1 MSQELIPLD
10 NAYMPALSVPQAV
23 MRFNTLV
30 EFVQT
35 VMRDGVDFGTIPGTP
50 KPTLFKAGA
59 EKLTTLFG
67 LTVRFNVVEKI
78 EEWNSDE
85 PFFYYWYRCSLL
97 RGDRLIAEA
106 DGSCNSRESKYR
118 WRWVSA
124 QDVPAHLDIA
134 RLVKRGG
141 TISEFTFAV
150 DKAETGGKYGKP
162 LEHWQA
168 FQNAVEAGTARL
180 IKRKTNAGKE
190 MDAWEID
197 STLYRVPN
205 EDIAS
210 QVNTVQKMSQ
220 KRAFVAATL
229 IGVNASEFFTQDLD
243 DLELVGAG
251 TSYTPPAVV
260 IDARKEPIHIEH
272 RSVQPAPVERGTM
285 YIGGDNLAIA
295 AAVKRLRTC
304 EGDTIG
310 AVPVFTQ
317 KQAKDSAALELEWID
332 ARRRLYDWLVSK
344 GVGNADGVTLPDLS
358 ELDDQGLIDM
368 ATITAGL

>member
-1 MSQELIPLD
+1 MSQELMTVD
-10 NAYMPALSVPQAV
+10 QSYMPALSVPQAV

-35 VMRDGVDFGTIPGTP
+35 VMRDGVDFGTIPGTA
-50 KPTLFKAGA
+50 KPTLYKAGA

-67 LTVRFNVVEKI
+67 LTVRFNVVEQV

-124 QDVPAHLDIA
+124 QDVPTGMDIA
-134 RLVKRGG
+134 RIVKRGG
-141 TISEFTFAV
+141 TISEFSFAV

-162 LEHWQA
+162 IEHWQA
-168 FQNAVEAGTARL
+168 FQSAVEAGTARL

-210 QVNTVQKMSQ
+210 QVNTVQKMAQ
-220 KRAFVAATL
+220 KRAFVAVTL
-229 IGVNASEFFTQDLD
+229 IGVNASEFFTQDIED
-243 DLELVGAG
+243 MELVGAG
-251 TSYTPPAVV
+251 TSYTPPSVV
-260 IDARKEPIHIEH
+260 IEARKDMIHIEH
-272 RSVQPAPVERGTM
+272 KPQAPSSDLVDLPEF
-285 YIGGDNLAIA
+285 A
-295 AAVKRLRTC
+295 AAVKKLRTC
-304 EGDTIG
+304 EQATSG
-310 AVPVFTQ
+310 AAPKFTQ
-317 KQAKDSAALELEWID
+317 AQAKDGAALAAEY
-332 ARRRLYDWLVSK
+332 AASRGRLYAWLLEK
-344 GVGNADGVTLPDLS
+344 GVGNGDGVSLPDLS
-358 ELDDQGLIDM
+358 ELDDHGLIDL
-368 ATITAGL
+368 ATATAGL

>member
-1 MSQELIPLD
+1 MTQELMTVD
-10 NAYMPALSVPQAV
+10 QTYMPAMSIPQAV
-23 MRFNTLV
+23 QRFNTLV

-35 VMRDGVDFGTIPGTP
+35 VMRNGVDYGIIPGTP

-67 LTVRFNVVEKI
+67 LTVRFNIVEQI

-134 RLVKRGG
+134 RLTKRGG
-141 TISEFTFAV
+141 AISEFTFAV

-162 LEHWQA
+162 IEHWQA
-168 FQNAVEAGTARL
+168 FQQGIEAGTARL

-210 QVNTVQKMSQ
+210 QVNTIQKIAQ
-220 KRAFVAATL
+220 KRAFVAVTL
-229 IGVNASEFFTQDLD
+229 IGVNASEFFTQDIED
-243 DLELVGAG
+243 MELVGAG
-251 TSYTPPAVV
+251 TSYTPPVAPKP
-260 IDARKEPIHIEH
+260 ID
-272 RSVQPAPVERGTM
+272 VTPATQAPSSDLVDLPE
-285 YIGGDNLAIA
+285 LA
-295 AAVKRLRTC
+295 AAVKRLRAC
-304 EGDTIG
+304 ESGTSG
-310 AVPVFTQ
+310 KPPVFMQ
-317 KQAKDSAALELEWID
+317 SQAKDGAALAAEYAASRGRLHTWVTSKVDAAPSLE
-332 ARRRLYDWLVSK
+332 
-344 GVGNADGVTLPDLS
+344 
-358 ELDDQGLIDM
+358 ELDDQSLIDL
-368 ATITAGL
+368 ATATAGL

>member
-1 MSQELIPLD
+1 MSNQELMTVD
-10 NAYMPALSVPQAV
+10 QSYMPALSVPQAV

-67 LTVRFNVVEKI
+67 LTVRFNIVEQV

-118 WRWVSA
+118 WRWVNA

-141 TISEFTFAV
+141 AISEFTFAV

-168 FQNAVEAGTARL
+168 FQNAIDAGTARL

-210 QVNTVQKMSQ
+210 QVNTVQKMAQ
-220 KRAFVAATL
+220 KRAFVAVTL
-229 IGVNASEFFTQDLD
+229 IGVNASEFFTQDIED
-243 DLELVGAG
+243 IGLVGDG
-251 TSYTPPAVV
+251 TSYVPPTTIAPH
-260 IDARKEPIHIEH
+260 IIEAR
-272 RSVQPAPVERGTM
+272 PVHTATSSDLVDLPE
-285 YIGGDNLAIA
+285 LAT
-295 AAVKRLRTC
+295 AVKRMRKC
-304 EGDTIG
+304 ERATSGEPP
-310 AVPVFTQ
+310 AFTQ
-317 KQAKDSAALELEWID
+317 AQAKDAAALEFEWID
-332 ARRRLYDWLVSK
+332 SRRRLYTWITSK
-344 GVGNADGVTLPDLS
+344 VDAAPSLE
-358 ELDDQGLIDM
+358 ELDDASLIDL
-368 ATITAGL
+368 ATATAGL